1 MHMSKIL
8 VIGSSNTDL
17 IAKVERFPV
26 AGETITGKLFMQAMG
41 GKGANQALAAH
52 RSGGDVRFVTCLGS
66 DANGRNAL
74 QYYAAEGLDVS
85 LALKVEDA
93 PTGTA
98 MILVNDEG
106 ENVIVITPGAN
117 HRLSPSYVSNLS
129 TEISK
134 ASMVML
140 QMEIPFDTVRKV
152 CEIARQHNT
161 PVLLNV
167 APARKIDTDLIA
179 LVDILVV
186 NETEIETI
194 CGHQIAVQGEEG
206 VIDILLEAGAKTV
219 ILTLGKKGC
228 VVKNANFSQHVA
240 AFEVNT
246 VDSTAAG
253 DTFCGALVAQLSKKV
268 EIVEAIKFATAAAA
282 ICVTRIGAQ
291 PSIPK
296 EKEIKE
302 FLLSHPIPHSNGIHK
317 PDGKGNKLIL

>member
-1 MHMSKIL
+1 MSKIL

-26 AGETITGKLFMQAMG
+26 AGETISGKFFMQAMG

-52 RSGGDVRFVTCLGS
+52 RANGDVCFVTCLGS
-66 DANGRNAL
+66 DANGKNAL
-74 QYYAAEGLDVS
+74 QYYEAEGLDVS
-85 LALKVEDA
+85 LALEVDDE

-106 ENVIVITPGAN
+106 ENIIVITPGAN
-117 HRLSPSYVSNLS
+117 HKLSPAYVSKLS
-129 TEISK
+129 AKISE

-140 QMEIPFDTVRKV
+140 QMEIPFDTVKTV
-152 CEIARQHNT
+152 CELAKKSET

-167 APARKIDTDLIA
+167 APARKIDSSLIK

-194 CGHQIAVQGEEG
+194 CGQRIDDIGEEG
-206 VIDILLEAGAKTV
+206 VIDIILSMGASTV

-228 VVKNANFSQHVA
+228 IVKSKTIHEHIA
-240 AFEVNT
+240 AFQVET
-246 VDSTAAG
+246 IDSTAAG
-253 DTFCGALVAQLSKKV
+253 DTFCGALVAQLSKGV
-268 EIVEAIKFATAAAA
+268 HIVEATRFATAAAA
-282 ICVTRIGAQ
+282 LCVTRIGAQ

-296 EKEIKE
+296 ESDILN
-302 FLLSHPIPHSNGIHK
+302 FQLTHSRPVSNGIQGR
-317 PDGKGNKLIL
+317 GKKSIL

>member
-1 MHMSKIL
+1 
-8 VIGSSNTDL
+8 
-17 IAKVERFPV
+17 VERFPV

-52 RSGGDVRFVTCLGS
+52 RSGGDVRFVTCLGC
-66 DANGRNAL
+66 DMNGNNAL
-74 QYYAAEGLDVS
+74 DYYAAEGLDVS

-117 HRLSPSYVSNLS
+117 HKLSPSYVSKLS
-129 TEISK
+129 AEISK
-134 ASMVML
+134 ASMIML
-140 QMEIPFDTVRKV
+140 QMEIPLDTVIKV
-152 CEIARQHNT
+152 CELAKEYKI

-167 APARKIDTDLIA
+167 APAKKIDETLIR
-179 LVDILVV
+179 LVEILVV

-194 CGHQIAVQGEEG
+194 CGKQINAIGEEG
-206 VIDILLEAGAKTV
+206 VIDILLSMGAGIV

-228 VVKNANFSQHVA
+228 IAKSKTLYEHIP
-240 AFEVNT
+240 AFEVNAIDT
-246 VDSTAAG
+246 TAAG
-253 DTFCGALVAQLSKKV
+253 DTFCGALVAQLSKGV
-268 EIVEAIKFATAAAA
+268 DIIEAIRFATAAAA

-296 EKEIKE
+296 EKDIVN
-302 FLLSHPIPHSNGIHK
+302 FQLSHPLASGNGVHK
-317 PDGKGNKLIL
+317 MGSPGNRIIL

>member
-1 MHMSKIL
+1 MSKIL

-52 RSGGDVRFVTCLGS
+52 RSGGDVRFVTCLGT
-66 DANGRNAL
+66 DANGKNTL
-74 QYYAAEGLDVS
+74 QYYETEGLDVS
-85 LALKVEDA
+85 LALKVDDA

-117 HRLSPSYVSNLS
+117 HKLSPAYVSQLS
-129 TEISK
+129 DEIAN

-140 QMEIPFDTVRKV
+140 QMEIPFDTVQKV
-152 CEIARQHNT
+152 CDLAKEYKT

-167 APARKIDTDLIA
+167 APAKKIDQALIK
-179 LVDILVV
+179 LVEILVV

-194 CGHQIAVQGEEG
+194 CGRRIEDIGEAG
-206 VIDILLEAGAKTV
+206 AIDILLSMGAGTV

-228 VVKNANFSQHVA
+228 VVKSKALHHHIPS
-240 AFEVNT
+240 FEVNT
-246 VDSTAAG
+246 IDSTAAG
-253 DTFCGALVAQLSKKV
+253 DTFCGALVAQLSKGV
-268 EIVEAIKFATAAAA
+268 DIVEAIRFATAAAA

-296 EKEIKE
+296 EADIRNFQLTHK
-302 FLLSHPIPHSNGIHK
+302 PGNGIHQV
-317 PDGKGNKLIL
+317 GSHGNKTIL

>member
-1 MHMSKIL
+1 MNKIL

-17 IAKVERFPV
+17 IAKVERFPL
-26 AGETITGKLFMQAMG
+26 AGETITGKFFMQAMG

-52 RSGGDVRFVTCLGS
+52 RSGGDVRFVTCLGN

-117 HRLSPSYVSNLS
+117 HKLSPAYVSTLS
-129 TEISK
+129 AEISE
-134 ASMVML
+134 ASMIML
-140 QMEIPFDTVRKV
+140 QMEIPFDTVTKV
-152 CEIARQHNT
+152 CMLANTHNT

-167 APARKIDTDLIA
+167 APAKKIDESLIR

-194 CGHQIAVQGEEG
+194 CGRQIDAVGEAG
-206 VIDILLEAGAKTV
+206 VIDMLLAMGANTV

-228 VVKNANFSQHVA
+228 VVKSKTLYHHIP
-240 AFEVNT
+240 AFEVDT

-253 DTFCGALVAQLSKKV
+253 DTFCGALVAQLSQGAG
-268 EIVEAIKFATAAAA
+268 IVEAIRFATGAAA

-296 EKEIKE
+296 EKDIRD
-302 FLLSHPIPHSNGIHK
+302 FLLTHVAGSNGIHETGNT
-317 PDGKGNKLIL
+317 GKKMIL

>member
-1 MHMSKIL
+1 MSKIL

-26 AGETITGKLFMQAMG
+26 AGETITGKFFMQAMG
-41 GKGANQALAAH
+41 GKGANQALAAY
-52 RSGGDVRFVTCLGS
+52 RSGGDVRFVTCLGN
-66 DANGRNAL
+66 DANGKDAL

-117 HRLSPSYVSNLS
+117 HKLTPAYISTLS

-134 ASMVML
+134 ASMIML

-152 CEIARQHNT
+152 CELANEYKV

-167 APARKIDTDLIA
+167 APAKKIDEALIR
-179 LVDILVV
+179 LVEIVVV

-194 CGHQIAVQGEEG
+194 CDKQIDSVGEEA
-206 VIDILLEAGAKTV
+206 VIDMLLAMGARTV

-228 VVKNANFSQHVA
+228 IVKSKTLCEHVA

-246 VDSTAAG
+246 IDSTAAG
-253 DTFCGALVAQLSKKV
+253 DTFCGALVAQLSKGV
-268 EIVEAIKFATAAAA
+268 DIVEATWFATAAAA

-296 EKEIKE
+296 ENDIRS
-302 FLLSHPIPHSNGIHK
+302 FQLTHPTATSNGIRK
-317 PDGKGNKLIL
+317 KDSPGSKIIL

>member
-1 MHMSKIL
+1 MSKIL

-17 IAKVERFPV
+17 IARVERFPV

-52 RSGGDVRFVTCLGS
+52 RSGGNVRFVTCLGS
-66 DANGRNAL
+66 DANGKNAL

-85 LALKVEDA
+85 LALKVDDA

-117 HRLSPSYVSNLS
+117 HRLLPAYVSTLS
-129 TEISK
+129 EEISK
-134 ASMVML
+134 ASMIML
-140 QMEIPFDTVRKV
+140 QMEIPYETVRKV
-152 CEIARQHNT
+152 CELAKAHNT

-167 APARKIDTDLIA
+167 APARQIDADLIRM
-179 LVDILVV
+179 VEILVV

-194 CGHQIAVQGEEG
+194 CEQQIDAIGEG
-206 VIDILLEAGAKTV
+206 RVIDKLLSMGAKTV

-228 VVKNANFSQHVA
+228 MVKSKTIYEHIP

-253 DTFCGALVAQLSKKV
+253 DTFCGALVAQLSKGV
-268 EIVEAIKFATAAAA
+268 HIVAAIKFATAAAA

-296 EKEIKE
+296 ESDIIN
-302 FLLSHPIPHSNGIHK
+302 FQLTHTLTPGNGIHQV
-317 PDGKGNKLIL
+317 DGRGNKIIL

>member
-1 MHMSKIL
+1 MSKIL

-52 RSGGDVRFVTCLGS
+52 RSGGEVSFVTCLGS

-74 QYYAAEGLDVS
+74 QYYVAEGLDVS
-85 LALKVEDA
+85 LALKVDDA

-106 ENVIVITPGAN
+106 ENIIVITPGAN
-117 HRLSPSYVSNLS
+117 HKLLPAYVSKLS
-129 TEISK
+129 TEIAR
-134 ASMVML
+134 ASMIML
-140 QMEIPFDTVRKV
+140 QMEIPFETVLKV
-152 CEIARQHNT
+152 CDLARQHKT

-167 APARKIDTDLIA
+167 APARKIDPSLIK

-194 CGHQIAVQGEEG
+194 CGKQIDSVGENG
-206 VIDILLEAGAKTV
+206 VVEMLLAMGANTV

-228 VVKNANFSQHVA
+228 IVKSKTVHHHIP
-240 AFEVNT
+240 AFDVET

-253 DTFCGALVAQLSKKV
+253 DTFCGALVAQLSKGV
-268 EIVEAIKFATAAAA
+268 EIVEAIGFATAAAA

-296 EKEIKE
+296 ENDIRK
-302 FLLSHPIPHSNGIHK
+302 FQLTHALTPGNGVNGI
-317 PDGKGNKLIL
+317 PNKMSL

>member
-1 MHMSKIL
+1 MRKIL

-26 AGETITGKLFMQAMG
+26 AGETITGRLFMQAMG

-66 DANGRNAL
+66 DANGNNAL

-85 LALKVEDA
+85 LALKVDHA

-117 HRLSPSYVSNLS
+117 HELSPAYISRLSG
-129 TEISK
+129 EIER
-134 ASMVML
+134 AAMIML
-140 QMEIPFDTVRKV
+140 QMEIPLTTVTTV
-152 CEIARQHNT
+152 CELAKRYKT

-167 APARKIDTDLIA
+167 APAKKIDKSLIG

-194 CGHQIAVQGEEG
+194 SNHRIDIDGENA
-206 VIDILLEAGAKTV
+206 VIDVLRAMGAKTV

-228 VVKNANFSQHVA
+228 IVKNETVNHHLP

-246 VDSTAAG
+246 IDSTAAG
-253 DTFCGALVAQLSKKV
+253 DTFCGALVAQLSKGV
-268 EIVEAIKFATAAAA
+268 NMIEAITFATAAAA

-296 EKEIKE
+296 EEEILA
-302 FLLSHPIPHSNGIHK
+302 FLLTHRLPTNNGVHAS
-317 PDGKGNKLIL
+317 DGKRNNLIL